1 MTLIPPSKP
10 AWWNLM
16 RLGFLT
22 GLSVSSALAQVSA
35 VRSGSI
41 EVGPFVG
48 ASYGVD
54 HFRVMAGGNVT
65 YALKNKY
72 VLPYFEYS
80 YFPGIPRTFSGT
92 TMSGSTTTTVTGS
105 YKVALNDVHGGVHI
119 RLPIFKESPI
129 VPYLVFGMGVLAY
142 PNTTETITNTN
153 MTPTTGTSMSTST
166 LSRDGASDFT
176 INAGGGLRYYLG
188 GTGKYGFRVEAKVYK
203 PISGLFS
210 NDTIGKVEA
219 GFFFQLR

>member
-1 MTLIPPSKP
+1 
-10 AWWNLM
+10 
-16 RLGFLT
+16 
-22 GLSVSSALAQVSA
+22 
-35 VRSGSI
+35 
-41 EVGPFVG
+41 
-48 ASYGVD
+48 
-54 HFRVMAGGNVT
+54 
-65 YALKNKY
+65 
-72 VLPYFEYS
+72 
-80 YFPGIPRTFSGT
+80 
-92 TMSGSTTTTVTGS
+92 
-105 YKVALNDVHGGVHI
+105 
-119 RLPIFKESPI
+119 
-129 VPYLVFGMGVLAY
+129 MGVLAY